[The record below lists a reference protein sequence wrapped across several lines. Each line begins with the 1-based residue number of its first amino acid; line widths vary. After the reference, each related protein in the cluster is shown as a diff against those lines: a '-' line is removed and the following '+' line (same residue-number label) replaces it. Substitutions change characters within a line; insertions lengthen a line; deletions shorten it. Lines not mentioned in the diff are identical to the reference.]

1 MMQQVATIAAGSA
14 VGHVAGAGISNLMLG
29 GRNNSDEPVAPVPEP
44 SSVARC
50 TQEHFEFNKCMTG
63 ANGNIS
69 ACEWYVDMLRQCHL
83 AIQVAKE

>member
-14 VGHVAGAGISNLMLG
+14 IGHVAGAGISNLMLG
-29 GRNNSDEPVAPVPEP
+29 GRNNRDEPVASVPEPAHP

-50 TQEHFEFNKCMTG
+50 TQEHFEFNKCMKG

-69 ACEWYVDMLRQCHL
+69 ACEWYVDMLKQCHL
-83 AIQVAKE
+83 AKE